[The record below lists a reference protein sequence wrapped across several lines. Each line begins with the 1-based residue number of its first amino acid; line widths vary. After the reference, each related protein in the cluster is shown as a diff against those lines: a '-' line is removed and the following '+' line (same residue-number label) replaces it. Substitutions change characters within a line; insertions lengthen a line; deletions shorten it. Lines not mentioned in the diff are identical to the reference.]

1 MIELMILRHAPT
13 AWNAEKRIQGR
24 TDVPLSP
31 AGRAMAATWRLP
43 EQTAGWQCVTSP
55 LVRAVETA
63 RLMRL
68 APAPLDALIEMDWGA
83 LEGRTLPE
91 IRAEGGETFAA
102 EEARGLDFCPP
113 GGESPREVGAR
124 ALAGLQTIETDAVI
138 VTHKGV
144 LRALYALATGW
155 DMRAKAPARF
165 NDHSCHHFVLYP
177 DGRLVLVTAGI
188 PLVPA
193 RPPPY
198 AERPN

>member
-31 AGRAMAATWRLP
+31 AGRAMAATWQLP
-43 EQTAGWQCVTSP
+43 ERTAGWQSVTSP

-102 EEARGLDFCPP
+102 EEARGLDFRPP

-144 LRALYALATGW
+144 LRALLAVATGW
-155 DMRAKAPARF
+155 DMKAKAPVKLVDGCGHRF
-165 NDHSCHHFVLYP
+165 RLDA
-177 DGRLVLVTAGI
+177 DGGLVLIEAGI
-188 PLVPA
+188 PLAAPA
-193 RPPPY
+193 VAPY
-198 AERPN
+198 PGGDR